1 MDETVY
7 WHAGVQ
13 GFHTVPVETLR
24 SQIDCVLADIGA
36 DVVKTG
42 MLPSAEVGMP
52 TMHETCECRK
62 QDSREPLIWTS
73 MGHPAQAK
81 HGRQRQGDVMF

>member
-1 MDETVY
+1 MHETVY

-42 MLPSAEVGMP
+42 MLPSAEVGVP
-52 TMHETCECRK
+52 TMHKTFRK
-62 QDSREPLIWTS
+62 QDGREPLIWTS
-73 MGHPAQAK
+73 MGHSGQAK
-81 HGRQRQGDVMF
+81 HGRQWQSNFIS